1 MWWKRCCKN
10 STGHKRYLDL
20 SYFKL
25 SYNFGEHKD
34 SKGQNYSI
42 SMNWMPKRQTPK
54 NQCTARPQDMQL
66 FYLDPNHFEICR
78 FLQTFQH
85 TQTIFAFQ
93 TDFVQIKPKTTYL
106 KALLHF
112 KCLTLVWSL
121 GATLDLAFCASSF
134 SLESKGV
141 LKSESTI
148 GYFTSHKKST
158 KNYFELLY
166 PVNGNNKIFLIL
178 NTWIWQSKTQWAWL
192 QNSILKKYWL
202 FVTCQI
208 LQT

>member
-25 SYNFGEHKD
+25 SYIFGEHKD

-42 SMNWMPKRQTPK
+42 RMIWMPKRQTPK

-66 FYLDPNHFEICR
+66 FYLDPKHFETCR

-93 TDFVQIKPKTTYL
+93 TDFVQIKTQNHIPQGPTAFQMFDFGLIIRSYFRSGIL
-106 KALLHF
+106 
-112 KCLTLVWSL
+112 CLFFFP
-121 GATLDLAFCASSF
+121 G
-134 SLESKGV
+134 K
-141 LKSESTI
+141 
-148 GYFTSHKKST
+148 
-158 KNYFELLY
+158 
-166 PVNGNNKIFLIL
+166 
-178 NTWIWQSKTQWAWL
+178 
-192 QNSILKKYWL
+192 
-202 FVTCQI
+202 
-208 LQT
+208 

>member
-20 SYFKL
+20 IYFKL

-141 LKSESTI
+141 LGGKYLVFVSSRSVKMR
-148 GYFTSHKKST
+148 GFSFLSLHAFWGKCVYFSI
-158 KNYFELLY
+158 FE
-166 PVNGNNKIFLIL
+166 
-178 NTWIWQSKTQWAWL
+178 W
-192 QNSILKKYWL
+192 
-202 FVTCQI
+202 
-208 LQT
+208 